1 MKKIATLMA
10 AVLVTMTA
18 AAQTLSI
25 QTGQVTWLFPANQ
38 AGEMTWTDGETLT
51 VMNKTFSVS
60 DITAMT
66 VDQTQV
72 TDGTVG
78 VSYDGTT
85 ANVTV
90 AGNVAQYLTV
100 ETSGAHVSIVQSEDL
115 AEEITYTLAG
125 TSTDGGFY
133 MEGSYKATIE
143 LNGLTLT
150 NQSATYSGA
159 AIHIQDGKRIKVKPS
174 QAPPTRWLM
183 PPRALKRAASTSR
196 DMPSLPRRV
205 R

>member
-1 MKKIATLMA
+1 MKKIATLLA

-51 VMNKTFSVS
+51 VMNKTFNVS

-85 ANVTV
+85 ANVT
-90 AGNVAQYLTV
+90 
-100 ETSGAHVSIVQSEDL
+100 
-115 AEEITYTLAG
+115 
-125 TSTDGGFY
+125 DGGDQRCTRQHRAERRPGRGDY
-133 MEGSYKATIE
+133 LHTGRHIGRRRLLYG
-143 LNGLTLT
+143 GLL
-150 NQSATYSGA
+150 QG
-159 AIHIQDGKRIKVKPS
+159 HH
-174 QAPPTRWLM
+174 
-183 PPRALKRAASTSR
+183 
-196 DMPSLPRRV
+196 
-205 R
+205 

>member
-125 TSTDGGFY
+125 TSADGGFY

-150 NQSATYSGA
+150 NQSAT
-159 AIHIQDGKRIKVKPS
+159 
-174 QAPPTRWLM
+174 
-183 PPRALKRAASTSR
+183 
-196 DMPSLPRRV
+196 
-205 R
+205 